1 MVRMKKKKNPIT
13 IGVDLGG
20 TKVKLAIIDKD
31 GGILFSRRYA
41 TNPQQGHEGVIADIA
56 GHVNYYLRHS
66 TLTRG
71 FRPSAIGVG
80 VAGQVDSA
88 TGIVQ
93 FAPNL
98 VEWEDVP
105 LKKKLEKRIG
115 LPVIVTNDV
124 RAATYGEWFYGAGRD
139 VGDLVGIFVGT
150 GIGGGIVSGGHMLE
164 GCSNTAGELGHITIV
179 AGGRR
184 CRCSNLGCL
193 EAYAGGW
200 AIAERAREAVQDDIM
215 AGRKIIKL
223 AGGIENITAAAVSR
237 AYKEKDPL
245 AVQLIEETGKYLS
258 AGMVGIVN
266 VLNPRLIILGGG
278 VVEHLNALIPMV
290 KQGVK
295 KHSLPA
301 AVKLLKI
308 VKAKLGDN
316 AAAVGAA
323 ALTRN
328 NFL

>member
-1 MVRMKKKKNPIT
+1 MKKKRKPIT

-20 TKVKLAIIDKD
+20 TKVKLAAIDSD
-31 GGILFSRRYA
+31 GRILFSSRYA
-41 TNPQQGHEGVIADIA
+41 TNPQQGHEGVIADIT
-56 GHVNYYLRHS
+56 GHVNDCIRHS

-71 FRPSAIGVG
+71 FRPSAVGIG
-80 VAGQVDSA
+80 VAGQIDSA

-98 VEWEDVP
+98 VEWENVP
-105 LKKKLEKRIG
+105 LKKELEKRIG
-115 LPVIVTNDV
+115 LPVIITNDV
-124 RAATYGEWFYGAGRD
+124 RAATYGEWFYGAGQG
-139 VGDLVGIFVGT
+139 VGDLVSIFVGT
-150 GIGGGIVSGGHMLE
+150 GIGGGIVSGGRMLE

-184 CRCSNLGCL
+184 CHCSNLGCL

-200 AIAERAREAVQDDIM
+200 AIAERAREAVQDDIL

-223 AGGIENITAAAVSR
+223 ARSMENITAAAVSK

-245 AVQLIEETGKYLS
+245 AAQLIEETGKYLS
-258 AGMVGIVN
+258 AGMVSIVN
-266 VLNPRLIILGGG
+266 ALNPLLIILGGG
-278 VVEHLNALIPMV
+278 VIENLTALIPMV
-290 KQGVK
+290 KHGVK
-295 KHSLPA
+295 KHSLQA
-301 AVKLLKI
+301 AARPLKI

-323 ALTRN
+323 VWARN
-328 NFL
+328 TIAD

>member
-1 MVRMKKKKNPIT
+1 MKKKKKPIT

-31 GGILFSRRYA
+31 GAILFSRRYA

-56 GHVNYYLRHS
+56 GHVKDCLRHS

-80 VAGQVDSA
+80 VAGQVDST

-98 VEWEDVP
+98 VEWENVP

-115 LPVIVTNDV
+115 LPVLVTNDV
-124 RAATYGEWFYGAGRD
+124 RAATYGEWFYGAGEG
-139 VGDLVGIFVGT
+139 VSDLVGIFVGT
-150 GIGGGIVSGGHMLE
+150 GIGGGIVSGGRMLE
-164 GCSNTAGELGHITIV
+164 GFSNTAGELGHITIV
-179 AGGRR
+179 TGGRR
-184 CRCSNLGCL
+184 CHCSNLGCL

-200 AIAERAREAVQDDIM
+200 AITERAKEAVQDDIM

-223 AGGIENITAAAVSR
+223 AGGIENITAASVGR
-237 AYKEKDPL
+237 AYKDKDPL
-245 AVQLIEETGKYLS
+245 AAQLIEQTGKYLS
-258 AGMVGIVN
+258 AGMVSIVN
-266 VLNPRLIILGGG
+266 ALNPRLIILGGG
-278 VVEHLNALIPMV
+278 VIENLPALIPMV

-295 KHSLPA
+295 KHSLQA
-301 AVKLLKI
+301 AARPLKI

-323 ALTRN
+323 AWAREAIAHEV
-328 NFL
+328 